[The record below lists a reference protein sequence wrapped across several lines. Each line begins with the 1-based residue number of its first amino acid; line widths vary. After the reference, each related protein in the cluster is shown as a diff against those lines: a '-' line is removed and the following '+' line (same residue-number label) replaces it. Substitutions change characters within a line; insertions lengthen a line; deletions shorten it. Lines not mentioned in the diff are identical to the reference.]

1 MAFLPL
7 KFSKS
12 WKNSQDFPTYEPD
25 EAQVRADMQLLHDET
40 KDSFNALVDALNAT
54 SAAENLPFRPGQELK
69 SATIQAAIEEV
80 YEAGKQAAAGV
91 IPDHTITK
99 EKLTLELLRR
109 VYGGRVWV
117 SVETPGATQS
127 PETDFPVG
135 QLWLRP
141 AFTMT
146 NLAKD
151 NWTVAGGTKEQVE
164 GGWKLVSDGTSAA
177 VTATQTLASVGSAG
191 DRVAVYLDTRQHS
204 VHLSELSLVLNG
216 LEHDLMT
223 GECAFEGTLDQ
234 SGDLEVTVAAGWPY
248 ERPGESVQMR
258 HLTVVNVTR
267 LEQALIDCRFP
278 TDWPKFVQKAVPFT
292 AQVFP
297 LELYVQVQP
306 SRWEA
311 AVYETLP
318 EERGGTG
325 LNRYEPG
332 QMLYADADGK
342 LQQLNPPSKQSF
354 LSYSGKPVWQEPV
367 QCLQTMG
374 GLRIA
379 TGTYQGNGQNGRAV
393 TLPVVPKLLYF
404 QGSSVPMVTQHG
416 VVDSPTVLANGGTA
430 LEECTGSTTDGFTTS
445 YSVSAVLQGSKLQFR
460 WQYGGSKLLKN
471 PATHLG
477 NRSGVTYTWY
487 AIY

>member
-25 EAQVRADMQLLHDET
+25 ETQVRADMQLLHDET
-40 KDSFNALVDALNAT
+40 KDGFNALVDALNAP

-69 SATIQAAIEEV
+69 STTVQTAIEEV

-91 IPDHTITK
+91 VPNHTISK

-117 SVETPGATQS
+117 SVETPGAAQS

-151 NWTVAGGTKEQVE
+151 NWKVTSAIKEQVE
-164 GGWKLVSDGTSAA
+164 GGWKLVNDGTSAV
-177 VTATQTLASVGSAG
+177 VTATQTLTGMGSAG

-204 VHLSELSLVLNG
+204 IYLSEFNLMLNG
-216 LEHDLMT
+216 LDHDLMT
-223 GECAFEGTLDQ
+223 GQCAFEGTLDQ
-234 SGDLEVTVAAGWPY
+234 SGDLEVTVAAVWPY
-248 ERPGESVQMR
+248 ERRGEAVQLL

-267 LEQALIDCRFP
+267 LEQTLNDCRFP
-278 TDWPKFVQKAVPFT
+278 ADWPKFVQKAVPFR
-292 AQVFP
+292 ARVFP
-297 LELYVQVQP
+297 MELYVQVQP

-311 AVYETLP
+311 AMYEVLP

-325 LNRYEPG
+325 LNRYKAG
-332 QMLYADADGK
+332 QMLYADGAGK
-342 LQQLNPPSKQSF
+342 LQPLNPPPRQSF
-354 LSYSGKPVWQEPV
+354 LSYSGRPVWQEPV

-374 GLRIA
+374 GLRM
-379 TGTYQGNGQNGRAV
+379 TSGTYMGNGQSGRTV
-393 TLPVVPKLLYF
+393 TLPVTPKLLYF
-404 QGSSVPMVTQHG
+404 QPDRAPVTQNYDMST
-416 VVDSPTVLANGGTA
+416 VDNPTVLASGA
-430 LEECTGSTTDGFTTS
+430 KAIARCKARSGSYEITCNHVVT
-445 YSVSAVLQGSKLQFR
+445 LQGNRLSFSMESNNVPDDKSTL
-460 WQYGGSKLLKN
+460 Y
-471 PATHLG
+471 G
-477 NRSGVTYTWY
+477 NRRDVTYTWY